1 MDLYFESEGP
11 RLTDSEKANFTI
23 NADLLLR
30 VGHFVARRIRTH
42 ALNYSFRD
50 DEVRLNEHS
59 LSQKYLYDE
68 RFERR
73 MKINSKMDLRIR
85 LDKYYK
91 AYNDTLIFRRVF
103 TMKPLKIFC
112 VLYNEQ
118 RQTFL
123 IILYDNNGCELVK
136 RPITMKYIKIYIP
149 YAEMMIRQNLF
160 VRLGERIFLAFK
172 NLLIMENQ
180 LHEGNLKGVGKRG
193 GDYEVSEEG
202 DLLGEGFGSGKRYE
216 SEDDGS
222 MREGLGLGL
231 RGMGIGSD
239 IKEEGQED
247 EFSSMSN

>member
-1 MDLYFESEGP
+1 MTE
-11 RLTDSEKANFTI
+11 SEKANFTI

-42 ALNYSFRD
+42 ALDYSFED
-50 DEVRLNEHS
+50 DEMRLNEHS
-59 LSQKYLYDE
+59 LSQNYLYDE
-68 RFERR
+68 KFERR

-91 AYNDTLIFRRVF
+91 AYNNTLIFRRVF

-118 RQTFL
+118 KQTFL

-180 LHEGNLKGVGKRG
+180 LQKGNLKEVARKKVSGDLVGG
-193 GDYEVSEEG
+193 EDEDVDLEVDLEEG
-202 DLLGEGFGSGKRYE
+202 RDGFEEASDGGFGFDSG
-216 SEDDGS
+216 SLS
-222 MREGLGLGL
+222 MEGGYLG
-231 RGMGIGSD
+231 GMGIGSD
-239 IKEEGQED
+239 IKENIEEE